1 MGSKFYFVP
10 GKMENKIIQE
20 KQANHSFVVV
30 FFFNASWFWLLLK
43 KPKMEKP
50 FSIPI
55 WGFVSHQ
62 LKRYSIR
69 QGLFS
74 DLYLWQQWRRRHTE
88 QTWGRDGGR
97 RGWEKQPGNMYITK
111 CVMDGQWRFTM
122 WCRELTSEALWQ
134 PRGWDGVGGG
144 REVGEGWDI
153 CILVA
158 DSCWCMAET
167 NTIF

>member
-20 KQANHSFVVV
+20 KQANHSLVV
-30 FFFNASWFWLLLK
+30 FFNASWFWLLLK

-88 QTWGRDGGR
+88 QTCGHCGGR
-97 RGWEKQPGNMYITK
+97 RGWENQHGNTYITK
-111 CVMDGQWRFTM
+111 CRMDGQCQF
-122 WCRELTSEALWQ
+122 LHEARHPGPVLCDSLE
-134 PRGWDGVGGG
+134 GWLE
-144 REVGEGWDI
+144 REVLAVFRIRGQ
-153 CILVA
+153 
-158 DSCWCMAET
+158 M
-167 NTIF
+167 